1 MFASNSSASSSPAAS
16 TADSTPLLDQAADA
30 ADQAVKAT
38 QRVTADALDRLAS
51 AVQALRAQAE
61 PLLDGAA
68 NQANSAAHHGL
79 NALHDS
85 SASLR
90 HSARRASEQTV
101 GYIRQDPVKS
111 MLVAAATGAVL
122 MGLIS
127 LMRGTSRRD

>member
-1 MFASNSSASSSPAAS
+1 MFASNSSASSSPAS
-16 TADSTPLLDQAADA
+16 TAVDATPSPLLDHA
-30 ADQAVKAT
+30 
-38 QRVTADALDRLAS
+38 ADALDRLTS

-68 NQANSAAHHGL
+68 DQANSAAHRGL

-101 GYIRQDPVKS
+101 GYIRHDPVKS
-111 MLVAAATGAVL
+111 MLIAAATGAAL

-127 LMRGTSRRD
+127 LVRGTPRRD